1 MMMLLGIVQ
10 KVRILEKMGKN
21 QNYFVANIWSFI
33 LTISPYLQEC
43 HALHTI
49 QYTHTITMQ

>member
-10 KVRILEKMGKN
+10 KVRILEKNGKN

-49 QYTHTITMQ
+49 QYTQTITMQ